1 MSGTSQKSFTFKAQC
16 SVEKRGRENLDF
28 FFSERVKGF
37 ISLTT
42 FFGFVL
48 CYCNFNY
55 REMQLKSLL
64 KYSGL
69 KILPHSNL
77 SSRLYLNLLT
87 DLGMPKT

>member
-42 FFGFVL
+42 FL
-48 CYCNFNY
+48 
-55 REMQLKSLL
+55 
-64 KYSGL
+64 GL
-69 KILPHSNL
+69 FFATVTSTI
-77 SSRLYLNLLT
+77 
-87 DLGMPKT
+87 GEC